1 MSTDEILDA
10 MISAQ
15 TAMDDAATAYA
26 EATRARDEAV
36 ARARRTGTTVTR
48 LGELLGMSR
57 QSVHKILA
65 RGQ

>member
-1 MSTDEILDA
+1 MSTDQILDD
-10 MISAQ
+10 MIAAQ
-15 TAMDDAATAYA
+15 EVFERAADAYA
-26 EATRARDEAV
+26 EATRVRDEAV

-65 RGQ
+65 KGH